1 MGQIYS
7 KLKIVILLLIFA
19 GISTVSFAQLLTVS
33 GKVVDATDGK
43 PLAGVTVLQK
53 GTSIGTTT
61 NMEGFY
67 SINVDKG
74 KTLVFSFIGYSTQE
88 IVVED
93 AQINVRLRE
102 QAELLSE
109 LVVIGYG
116 VQKKN
121 DATGSVAAIG
131 TDDFNKGMIT
141 SPQALMSGKVSGVQ
155 VSGDGIPGGGA
166 VIRIRGGSSMSASND
181 PLIVVDGIALDNDG
195 VSGSTNPLNAVNP
208 NDIESFTVLKDA
220 SATAIYGS
228 RASNGVII
236 ITTKKGSKGDALKL
250 SYTGKGS
257 FYSAPN
263 QIDVLTGTQFRAWV
277 KNLYGTTSNAAS
289 LLGNS
294 YTNWQDEIITPAFG
308 QDHYLVGSGAYKSLP
323 YRVSV
328 GYTNQDGILETS
340 NFERKTGAIALNPS
354 LFNDHLKVN
363 INAKAMQE
371 ANRFANQGSLS
382 SAMHFDPTQ
391 PIYSNNP
398 RAYNGYYTWLQTN
411 GSGLPITIATSN
423 PVAMLNLREDISDVE
438 RLIGNIQLDY
448 KFHFLPDLHLNINAA
463 GDYSKSSG
471 TIWLPATSALN
482 FVLDNQGKMDGG
494 VDRMYTQD
502 KKNEL
507 FDAYLNYV
515 KNVDAVDGK
524 VDFMAGYSWQHFWRA
539 GSTYETNANGNRVI
553 EDTDYETESYL
564 VSFFGRLNLAVKD
577 KYLATFTLR
586 NDGSSRF
593 SEDNRWGLFPSAAVA
608 WKISEE
614 GFLKGSKI
622 FSELKFRAGYG
633 VTGQQN
639 IAGDYPYLAR
649 YTYSESTA
657 GYQFGNNF
665 ITTLRPEGYDK
676 NLKWEET
683 STTNIGLDFALLN
696 DRIEG
701 SVEYYQ
707 RETKDLIN
715 FIPVPAGTN
724 LTNQILTN
732 VGNLENKGWEFS
744 LLGRPIVKKD
754 FYWEIGANVA
764 FNKNTITKLTAIDDP
779 NYIGVHTGGI
789 AGGVGNTIQIH
800 SVGYSSNSFYV
811 YEQVYNSD
819 GKPIEGLY
827 VDRNDDGVI
836 TGDDRYH
843 MESPAP
849 KALFGFNSRLEYKNW
864 DFSFAGRANFGN
876 YVYNNV
882 DSQNGVLG
890 SIYNSVGYINNVTR
904 DALFTQFQN
913 PQYFSDYYVQDAS
926 FLRMDHMSLGYQ
938 LNDIINKTYDIHL
951 SLTVQNAFVITNYT
965 GLDPE
970 VFGGV
975 DYNLYPRPRT
985 VLFGVK
991 LDF

>member
-1 MGQIYS
+1 
-7 KLKIVILLLIFA
+7 
-19 GISTVSFAQLLTVS
+19 
-33 GKVVDATDGK
+33 VV
-43 PLAGVTVLQK
+43 V
-53 GTSIGTTT
+53 
-61 NMEGFY
+61 N
-67 SINVDKG
+67 
-74 KTLVFSFIGYSTQE
+74 
-88 IVVED
+88 
-93 AQINVRLRE
+93 AQINMRMVE

-109 LVVIGYG
+109 FVVIGYG
-116 VQKKN
+116 IQKKN

-131 TDDFNKGMIT
+131 TDDFNKGLIT

-181 PLIVVDGIALDNDG
+181 PLIVVDGIPLDNDG
-195 VSGSTNPLNAVNP
+195 VSGSANSLNAVNP
-208 NDIESFTVLKDA
+208 NDIETFTVLKDA
-220 SATAIYGS
+220 SATAIYGA

-236 ITTKKGSKGDALKL
+236 ITTKKGKEGDALKL
-250 SYTGKGS
+250 SYSGKAS

-277 KNLYGTTSNAAS
+277 KELYGSTSNANG

-294 YTNWQDEIITPAFG
+294 YTNWQDEILRPAFG
-308 QDHYLVGSGAYKSLP
+308 QDHYLVGTGAYKSLP

-354 LFNDHLKVN
+354 LFNNHLKVN
-363 INAKAMQE
+363 VNAKAMQE

-382 SAMHFDPTQ
+382 SAMHFDPTK
-391 PIYSNNP
+391 PVLSGNP
-398 RAYNGYYTWLQTN
+398 FAYNGYTTWLQTN

-438 RLIGNIQLDY
+438 RLIGNVQLDY
-448 KFHFLPDLHLNINAA
+448 KFHFFPDLHFNVNAA
-463 GDYSKSSG
+463 GDYSSSNG
-471 TIWLPATSALN
+471 TIWVPASAALN
-482 FVLDNQGKMDGG
+482 YVRDNYGTLDGG
-494 VDRMYTQD
+494 VRRAYKQD

-507 FDAYLNYV
+507 FDAYFNYV
-515 KNVDAVDGK
+515 KEIGSVDGK
-524 VDFMAGYSWQHFWRA
+524 IDFMAGYSWQHFWRA
-539 GSTYETNANGNRVI
+539 GSAIEKNARVSRTL
-553 EDTDYETESYL
+553 EDTDYETESFL
-564 VSFFGRLNLAVKD
+564 VSFFGRLNLSLKN

-586 NDGSSRF
+586 QDGSSRF
-593 SEDNRWGLFPSAAVA
+593 SEDNRWGLFPSAAAA

-614 GFLKGSKI
+614 GFLKNSELI
-622 FSELKFRAGYG
+622 SELKLRVGYG

-649 YTYSESTA
+649 YTYSESNA
-657 GYQFGNNF
+657 SYQLGNNF
-665 ITTLRPEGYDK
+665 ITTLRPEGYDR

-683 STTNIGLDFALLN
+683 TTLNIGLDYGLFN
-696 DRIEG
+696 DRIIG

-707 RETKDLIN
+707 RKTEDLIN

-732 VGNLENKGWEFS
+732 IGNLENKGWEFS
-744 LLGRPIVKKD
+744 ILGRPIVQKD
-754 FYWEIGANVA
+754 LYWEIGANVA
-764 FNKNTITKLTAIDDP
+764 FNKNTITKLTNVDDP
-779 NYIGVHTGGI
+779 KYIGVATGGI
-789 AGGVGNTIQIH
+789 AGGVGNNIQIH
-800 SVGYSSNSFYV
+800 SVGHSSNSFYV

-843 MESPAP
+843 YKSPAP
-849 KALFGFNSRLEYKNW
+849 KALFGFSSRLDYKNW
-864 DFSFAGRANFGN
+864 DFSFAGRANIGN

-890 SIYNSVGYINNVTR
+890 SIYNSVGYLINVTR
-904 DALFTQFQN
+904 DALFTKFQN

-926 FLRMDHMSLGYQ
+926 FFRMDHMSLGYQ
-938 LNDIINKTYDIHL
+938 LNDIINKSIDVHL

-975 DYNLYPRPRT
+975 DYNIYPRPRT
-985 VLFGVK
+985 ILLGVK